1 MLSLQKICCT
11 REIKS
16 ELSFLSFALSLQ
28 RLSCT
33 REIKSE
39 LFFLSFALSLYKI
52 SFDSAM
58 SRLVKLRFPVLLL
71 HSPCII
77 FAADKIK
84 VLTL

>member
-28 RLSCT
+28 KLSCT
-33 REIKSE
+33 REIRSE

-58 SRLVKLRFPVLLL
+58 SSLVKLRFPVLLL